1 MGFGYLLIGYILAFA
16 FSLSNG
22 YYFLDVIG
30 ATVMLVGLL
39 RLAPHGKNFLRALWA
54 DMAYLLISIA
64 RAVLLLLH
72 RMPESGALPILFA
85 LLYAVGALA
94 LHFFLLAGIYYL
106 AEQVELPKEMRHA
119 RRNLAMIFVYYCLH
133 MIAYLLAPSLGDAG
147 NILSLCILLFGIV
160 VILLNV
166 LLIHGCYCR
175 ICLAGQEKGERP
187 RSRYEWLNRFRDK
200 TDAMFDNAYLRK
212 PKAKNTEVPPEP
224 PEPGYLRVKRKKNQK
239 RK

>member
-1 MGFGYLLIGYILAFA
+1 MGFGYLLIGYILTFA

-39 RLAPHGKNFLRALWA
+39 RLAQYGKNFLRALWA
-54 DMAYLLISIA
+54 DMAYLLISLS
-64 RAVLLLLH
+64 RAILLLMHL
-72 RMPESGALPILFA
+72 MPESGALPTAFSLMYA
-85 LLYAVGALA
+85 LGALV
-94 LHFFLLAGIYYL
+94 LHFFLLAGIYYI
-106 AEQVELPKEMRHA
+106 AGQVELEKEKQHA
-119 RRNLAMIFVYYCLH
+119 RRNIALMLVYYCLH
-133 MIAYLLAPSLGDAG
+133 MIACLIAPLLGNAG
-147 NILSLCILLFGIV
+147 NILSLAILVLGIV

-166 LLIHGCYCR
+166 VLIHACYCR
-175 ICLAGQEKGERP
+175 ICLVGQEKGERP

-200 TDAMFDNAYLRK
+200 TDAIFDNAYLRK
-212 PKAKNTEVPPEP
+212 PKESEKKAEPET